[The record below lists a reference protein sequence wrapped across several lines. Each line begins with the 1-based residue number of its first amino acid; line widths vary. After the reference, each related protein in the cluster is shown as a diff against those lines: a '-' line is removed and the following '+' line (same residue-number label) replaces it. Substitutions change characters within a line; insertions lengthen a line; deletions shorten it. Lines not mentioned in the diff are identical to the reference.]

1 MTKKSLFFYI
11 LLLIIF
17 AIGLRYYF
25 FGSKR
30 DISLHVPRGPFG
42 VGTVIDYFTD
52 NNRKEIHSLNKEAR
66 KLVVQL
72 WYPAKIG
79 SSDKLYPFMADIKDH
94 IKKKMSR
101 KINKPVAWYS
111 YLDTVTTHAY
121 LNARIDLKRNKF
133 PLILFSTG
141 LGSNRHLF
149 SSYAQELA
157 SHGYIVAIID
167 RPYASNVVM
176 LEDGTIIEEDRSLR
190 TDIVKNE
197 EICERELKLWLGDL
211 SYVLDQLTL
220 INRKDSKKIF
230 TNHIDL
236 SEIGVMGH
244 SFGGSVALAFCAT
257 DKRCK
262 AGVSFDSGPICN
274 EKKFGQI
281 FELNKPFMFLLAG
294 ENRAADKL
302 RSAINKYIPQGKKDV
317 YKIFLEYVDHNSFG
331 DAQLIFPSRWYL
343 LSAEARFNLI
353 SFVTH
358 FFNHY
363 LKHDHDKVW
372 DQFPSEILAE
382 NENMWPYNNSTW
394 DLFEYED

>member
-11 LLLIIF
+11 ALLIIV

-25 FGSKR
+25 FGKR
-30 DISLHVPRGPFG
+30 DISLHAPRGSFG
-42 VGTVIDYFTD
+42 VGTAVYYFTE
-52 NNRKEIHSLNKEAR
+52 NNREEIHSLNKEAR

-79 SSDKLYPFMADIKDH
+79 SGDKLYPFMADIKDH

-101 KINKPVAWYS
+101 KINKSIDRYA

-121 LNARIDLKRNKF
+121 LNAPIDLQRNKF

-176 LEDGTIIEEDRSLR
+176 LENGTIIEEDRSLR

-197 EICERELKLWLGDL
+197 ETCEREMKLWLGDL
-211 SYVLDQLTL
+211 SYVLDQLEM
-220 INRKDSKKIF
+220 INRKDSKNIF

-244 SFGGSVALAFCAT
+244 SFGGSVALAFCAS

-262 AGVSFDSGPICN
+262 AGISFDSGPICN
-274 EKKFGQI
+274 EKKFGQM
-281 FELNKPFMFLLAG
+281 FVLNKPFMFLLAG
-294 ENRAADKL
+294 KNLMAIKLRAAIDTY
-302 RSAINKYIPQGKKDV
+302 SPVGKKDV
-317 YKIFLEYVDHNSFG
+317 YKLTISHADHNSFG
-331 DAQLIFPSRWYL
+331 DSQLIFPSRFY
-343 LSAEARFNLI
+343 I
-353 SFVTH
+353 
-358 FFNHY
+358 
-363 LKHDHDKVW
+363 
-372 DQFPSEILAE
+372 
-382 NENMWPYNNSTW
+382 
-394 DLFEYED
+394 